1 MLRGGGFRLGR
12 RRSSVRRSRGVRVG
26 SVRDDARVELRRRG
40 RSRSDGSSSVERRR
54 SCSLAR
60 RRSPLIRRSR
70 RRRRRSRVARLTLRE
85 LLLLLRRRRAST
97 RFSGGRLLL
106 GSEVGWRWWTRFPLS
121 MLLLL
126 LRRVLLVDLS
136 VLNSVLRRPNGRF
149 CRPKSWTS
157 CSRILLLRQARSFR
171 RWTRRRCRS
180 VDVRVLTRVTRRRSL
195 DRSDLGFLDLLDVRL
210 GSSSSLLL
218 LPFPSSLLSLLP
230 SGLSLVDDAEVP
242 EHEVGDEDLFVE
254 RPTRV
259 GELDVTEPVDGSFDV
274 DGVASEVG
282 EGSGGG

>member
-70 RRRRRSRVARLTLRE
+70 RRRRSRVARLTLRE

-106 GSEVGWRWWTRFPLS
+106 GSEVGWGWWTRFPLS

-180 VDVRVLTRVTRRRSL
+180 VDVRVLTRVPRRRSL